1 MTSADFEQFLNENFL
16 TFLLLGGLLIV
27 MYAYRD
33 VKLPAERYFLLIILI
48 VFAMSLASGVE
59 RWSCLSADRE
69 PARIISSVIHY
80 ILQPMIIYL
89 ELIIIRPNR
98 ETSPRTGGFL
108 LALPLILNT
117 IIYVVAPFT
126 GNLVFSF
133 NANYEFERGALGYSV
148 YIVTYFYL
156 ALLFL
161 WSFRFLKSDEKR
173 KGIILFFMV
182 GTGVLTGV
190 LEALNLVTGY
200 VDEAFALGIF
210 LYYMYLITL
219 HESDMQTSLA
229 MKELEL
235 SQNKVTLLRQQIRPH
250 FVFNSLHIIKS
261 LIRTDQD
268 LAVRSIEDFS
278 EYLRANVDA
287 IASDRLIPFDEELSL
302 IRAYVSLALADKSK
316 NITVNYEIGERDF
329 RLPILSIEP
338 LVENAI
344 RHGVALG
351 GTVTLLTKSTPD
363 EIIIIVS
370 DDGKGFAASRA
381 AGQSLRPGSGI
392 ANVRARLAAQCNGTL
407 EIDSDENGTEVTVRL
422 PRQV

>member
-1 MTSADFEQFLNENFL
+1 
-16 TFLLLGGLLIV
+16 
-27 MYAYRD
+27 
-33 VKLPAERYFLLIILI
+33 
-48 VFAMSLASGVE
+48 
-59 RWSCLSADRE
+59 
-69 PARIISSVIHY
+69 
-80 ILQPMIIYL
+80 
-89 ELIIIRPNR
+89 
-98 ETSPRTGGFL
+98 
-108 LALPLILNT
+108 
-117 IIYVVAPFT
+117 
-126 GNLVFSF
+126 
-133 NANYEFERGALGYSV
+133 
-148 YIVTYFYL
+148 
-156 ALLFL
+156 
-161 WSFRFLKSDEKR
+161 
-173 KGIILFFMV
+173 
-182 GTGVLTGV
+182 
-190 LEALNLVTGY
+190 
-200 VDEAFALGIF
+200 
-210 LYYMYLITL
+210 MYLITL

-235 SQNKVTLLRQQIRPH
+235 SRNKVALLRQQIRPH

-287 IASDRLIPFDEELSL
+287 IASDRLIPFDDELSL